1 MNNAGGQVKSFVLL
15 GKVVKA
21 HGIRGEVKIYSFAEA
36 AENLNGYKK
45 FYMSAD
51 DGDTHM
57 AYTAKS
63 VRAQGGGAIVSLK
76 ECVNRNQAEMLVGQG
91 VWVDID
97 DLPEL
102 DDGEFYLHSLQGK
115 QAVTVEG
122 QNLGKIVS
130 VIAGR
135 GQDLLS
141 IQSDDKEYLIPFVS
155 DFIVEHGDDEIVFSL
170 PPGLLEING

>member
-1 MNNAGGQVKSFVLL
+1 MDKSGGRAGSFVLL

-21 HGIRGEVKIYSFAEA
+21 HGIRGEVKIYSFTETAG
-36 AENLNGYKK
+36 NLNGYKK
-45 FYMSAD
+45 FYLSAD
-51 DGDTHM
+51 DGDSHT
-57 AYTAKS
+57 AYTVKKL
-63 VRAQGGGAIVSLK
+63 RAQGGTTIAALE
-76 ECVNRNQAEMLVGQG
+76 ECINRNKAEILVGQG
-91 VWVDID
+91 VWVDAD

-130 VIAGR
+130 VIAGS

-141 IQSDDKEYLIPFVS
+141 VQGDEKEYLIPFVS
-155 DFIVEHGDDEIVFSL
+155 DFIVENSDDTIVFSL
-170 PPGLLEING
+170 PPGLLDING